1 METDLDKTTVFFM
14 DCFAFLAVYTIGEYL
29 VNRYYIGKFDVN
41 DPYFFLLFVYLDYLG
56 NRYRNDHRGFMRMI
70 LN

>member
-1 METDLDKTTVFFM
+1 METDEITVFFM
-14 DCFAFLAVYTIGEYL
+14 DSFALIVVYSICEHLAQKYYQGTLSVY
-29 VNRYYIGKFDVN
+29 

-56 NRYRNDHRGFMRMI
+56 NRYRNNRGTFMRMI